1 MTTLVST
8 GPENGNGPFNAS
20 LRWVSPQ
27 GSSPAVVFTTDEQ
40 LTAAD
45 TDESQDVYERAGGVT
60 TLVSTA
66 AGAGNGAVDAAF
78 AGASSDGGHVFFLTT
93 EQMAAEDQDS
103 GSDIYDRHGGATTL
117 VSTGPEGGNGGVS
130 SGLVGV
136 SQDGSHAF
144 FTTEERLTEGDP
156 DAELDVYERAGGATR
171 LVSVGNLLPLGP
183 VTPTLT
189 GTSPS
194 SPASS
199 TTPSV
204 LGQAEPGAWVKLY
217 TTPDCSGEPIAQG
230 ASEQL
235 GAAGF
240 AVTVAAGSSTSFRAT
255 AEAGGLVSPC
265 SASITYTQE
274 TPSEPPQEP
283 PTEPPPPPPGE
294 RRAKAAEAPVAGSG
308 GSKKD
313 PASRKRPTWEAL
325 RR

>member
-8 GPENGNGPFNAS
+8 GPRNGNGPFNAS

-27 GSSPAVVFTTDEQ
+27 GSSPAVVFTTDEP
-40 LTAAD
+40 LTADD

-93 EQMAAEDQDS
+93 EQMNAEDNDS
-103 GSDIYDRHGGATTL
+103 SPDIYDRHGGATAL
-117 VSTGPEGGNGGVS
+117 VSTGPDGGNGGIS
-130 SGLVGV
+130 SGRSASPRTDRAPSSPPKNGLPKATPTPNGPL
-136 SQDGSHAF
+136 
-144 FTTEERLTEGDP
+144 RKRRWGDAP
-156 DAELDVYERAGGATR
+156 GLGRQ
-171 LVSVGNLLPLGP
+171 SLPLGP

-235 GAAGF
+235 GAAGL

-265 SASITYTQE
+265 SASITYKQE
-274 TPSEPPQEP
+274 TPSEPPQER

-294 RRAKAAEAPVAGSG
+294 TGKGGSG
-308 GSKKD
+308 TVASSGVNKKGSGQQET
-313 PASRKRPTWEAL
+313 PQWEPL